1 MQYNTE
7 TGEQG
12 LRTWAKKPS
21 RMSLKHGR
29 DIFTH
34 STSNHVGEMLL
45 LNTASKLVQ
54 RKQAKTS
61 MAVLPVTSA
70 NRRKVS
76 HFRFERGNPLSSQ
89 LCSFDHDGRE
99 KVPDSRTGIIQ

>member
-1 MQYNTE
+1 MQYNME

-34 STSNHVGEMLL
+34 STSNRVGEMLL

-70 NRRKVS
+70 NCRKVS
-76 HFRFERGNPLSSQ
+76 HFRFERGNPRSSN
-89 LCSFDHDGRE
+89 
-99 KVPDSRTGIIQ
+99 